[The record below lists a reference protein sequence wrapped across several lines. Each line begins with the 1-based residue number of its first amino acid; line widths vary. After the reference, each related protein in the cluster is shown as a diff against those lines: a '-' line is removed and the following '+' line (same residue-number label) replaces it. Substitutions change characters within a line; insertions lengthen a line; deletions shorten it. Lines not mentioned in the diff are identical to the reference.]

1 MRRVYLDWG
10 VVSNLKKEENAGLY
24 RFFLDHKDRLFFVF
38 SPAHFDDLMRSEG
51 EFHIQE
57 DLKTLSS
64 LVDDHFLSYEKKMM
78 GAYSLSPYDYYE
90 ERRRQSPV
98 KLAEFGEVLSS
109 LDSIVPGGEN
119 VGRKLKEAL
128 QSMPFPIPQEILS
141 VSQYACLLPGLPSNP
156 SVLDVIQ
163 SAGLFVDKMQ
173 DEPKYYKSYRSDV
186 QKKGF
191 KLGKNSGNW
200 SEDEAI
206 PNVSALLKSVGVNM
220 DFKDFVLSP
229 YGNKT
234 DVLEPVVFTSAYI
247 ILDVL
252 GYQSDK
258 LPKPGNTVDSI
269 ITDSKHAYYA
279 SYCDCLI
286 TADRRLE
293 KKAKALYH
301 EYGIDTLVLNPSNA
315 IQALEEDTIS
325 YDLDYFFPFLNRVVE
340 QGDIV
345 ESHRGEADGGI
356 SYDQYQ
362 FQQRLLGIFSRGT
375 FIHGSENEN
384 QQVIL
389 LEIGPE
395 RSRSFLFYDEVGMI
409 VDTVSNYLS
418 AEPIPDYEEIKQR
431 FVHGENITIVWNIV
445 GGTIRLKTPPG
456 SNKPVLIVMLDRAVT
471 NKEEA

>member
-1 MRRVYLDWG
+1 MRRIYLDWG
-10 VVSNLKKEENAGLY
+10 VVSNLKKEENAKLY
-24 RFFLDHKDRLFFVF
+24 QFFLAHKDRLFFVF

-51 EFHIQE
+51 DILIKE

-78 GAYSLSPYDYYE
+78 CPYSLSPFDYYE
-90 ERRRQSPV
+90 IRRIESPV
-98 KLAEFGEVLSS
+98 KLAEFGDILSS
-109 LDSIVPGGEN
+109 LDSINPSGEN
-119 VGRKLKEAL
+119 VGSKLKEAL
-128 QSMPFPIPQEILS
+128 QSMPFPIPEEVLS
-141 VSQYACLLPGLPSNP
+141 VSQFARLLPGLPSNP

-163 SAGLFVDKMQ
+163 SAGLSVDKMQ
-173 DEPKYYKSYRSDV
+173 DEPKYYKAYRSDV
-186 QKKGF
+186 QKSGF
-191 KLGKNSGNW
+191 KVGRNSGNW

-220 DFKDFVLSP
+220 SFKDFVLSP
-229 YGNKT
+229 FANKT

-258 LPKPGNTVDSI
+258 LPKPRNTIDSI
-269 ITDSKHAYYA
+269 ITDSKHAYFA

-315 IQALEEDTIS
+315 IIALEEDTQS
-325 YDLDYFFPFLNRVVE
+325 YDPGYFFSFLNRAVA
-340 QGDIV
+340 QGNIV
-345 ESHRGEADGGI
+345 ESHRGGADGAI

-362 FQQRLLGIFSRGT
+362 FHQRLLGIFSRGS
-375 FIHGSENEN
+375 FFHRNEN

-389 LEIGPE
+389 LEIGPK
-395 RSRSFLFYDEVGMI
+395 RSHSFLYFDEVKMI
-409 VDTVSNYLS
+409 IDTVSEYLS

-431 FVHGENITIVWNIV
+431 FVHGENISIVWDI
-445 GGTIRLKTPPG
+445 GSGTIRLKNAPG
-456 SNKPVLIVMLDRAVT
+456 SNKPVLIVILDRAAT
-471 NKEEA
+471 NNEEA